1 MKLLASLLLMA
12 ATADAH
18 YRFSKLIVNGVAEER
33 EWISVRQTKNFQGNQ
48 GVTDVNSQDIRCF
61 QNKPGTATATAAAGD
76 KLGFVAMSSITHFG
90 PVSFYMARVPE
101 GRDINTWDGAGNV
114 WFKAA
119 EITAVPSGGGGLTSG
134 EATWPAYNKQSVE
147 FTVPK
152 SVPSGK
158 YLVRVESIALHQ
170 AQNPGGAQVYLSCA
184 QVEITGG
191 GDGRPSPLV
200 AFPGA
205 YRSNDQGLLW
215 SYYPVRTSYKAPGP
229 DVWQG

>member
-1 MKLLASLLLMA
+1 MKLTPFLLLA
-12 ATADAH
+12 ATAEAH
-18 YRFSKLIVNGVAEER
+18 YRFSKLIVNGVAEEK
-33 EWISVRQTKNFQGNQ
+33 EWTSVRQTKNYQGNY
-48 GVTDVNSQDIRCF
+48 GVTDVNSPDIRCF
-61 QNKPGTATATAAAGD
+61 QMKPGTSTATVAAGD
-76 KLGFVAMSSITHFG
+76 RLGFVAMSAVTHFG

-101 GRDINTWDGAGNV
+101 GQNINTWDGAGSV
-114 WFKAA
+114 WFKVA
-119 EITAVPSGGGGLTSG
+119 EISAVPGPNGALTSG
-134 EATWPAYNKQSVE
+134 EATWPAYNKKQVE

-170 AQNPGGAQVYLSCA
+170 AQSAGGAQIYLSCA

-191 GDGRPSPLV
+191 GNGKPGPLV

-205 YRSNDQGLLW
+205 YRSNDPGLLW